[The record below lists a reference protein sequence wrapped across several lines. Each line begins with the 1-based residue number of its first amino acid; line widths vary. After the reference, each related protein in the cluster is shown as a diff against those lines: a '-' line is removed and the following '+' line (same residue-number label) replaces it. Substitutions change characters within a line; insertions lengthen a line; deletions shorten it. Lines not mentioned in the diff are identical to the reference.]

1 MISDGIW
8 SYRLSFKC
16 LSPSLY
22 KEIKKKTSELDKND
36 IQSEILEDSFYSR
49 LKFF

>member
-1 MISDGIW
+1 MFIP
-8 SYRLSFKC
+8 K
-16 LSPSLY
+16 SLQG
-22 KEIKKKTSELDKND
+22 KKPSELDKND

>member
-1 MISDGIW
+1 MFIP
-8 SYRLSFKC
+8 K
-16 LSPSLY
+16 SLQGD
-22 KEIKKKTSELDKND
+22 KKKTSVLDKND